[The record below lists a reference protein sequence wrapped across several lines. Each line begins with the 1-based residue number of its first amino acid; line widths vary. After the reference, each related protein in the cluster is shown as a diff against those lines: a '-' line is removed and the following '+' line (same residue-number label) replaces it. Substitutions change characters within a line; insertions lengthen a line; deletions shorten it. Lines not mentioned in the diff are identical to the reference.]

1 MTGIGADEL
10 RALSEIALSAAEE
23 AAALVHASFRTSPR
37 VEEKG
42 PHDLVTEFDRASEAL
57 LAARLGAVTPDI
69 AVVGEE
75 SAKGA
80 TSHRDGLVWYVDP
93 IDGTTN
99 FVHGHPFWCVS
110 VGLMHDDVPVAGAV
124 VAPSLGIRWSG
135 FRPRDPAPR
144 GAGPNA
150 AAAHAGEARRNGARC
165 AVSGTASLRNAMIAT
180 GFPPVRDRAPDNNF
194 DAFVTVK
201 RKAQA
206 VRRCGSAAIDLCMVA
221 DGTYDAYWERRLHAW
236 DIAAGC
242 AIVRG
247 AGGLVTGLEGG
258 RPDYHKGNILVS
270 NGLVHEP
277 IVHLFSH
284 TDTHPPRDPR
294 DAQAKK
300 SG

>member
-23 AAALVHASFRTSPR
+23 AGALVLASFRSRPR

-57 LAARLGAVTPDI
+57 LTARLGAVTPDI
-69 AVVGEE
+69 PIVGEE
-75 SAKGA
+75 STGGA
-80 TSHRDGLVWYVDP
+80 TSRREGLVWYVDP

-124 VAPSLGIRWSG
+124 VAPALSIRWTG
-135 FRPRDPAPR
+135 FRPRDPSPR
-144 GAGPNA
+144 GAGSA
-150 AAAHAGEARRNGARC
+150 AAASPGEARRNGVRC
-165 AVSGTASLRNAMIAT
+165 SVSATAALRNAMVAT

-206 VRRCGSAAIDLCMVA
+206 IRRCGSAAIDLCMVA

-247 AGGLVTGLEGG
+247 AGGLISALDGG
-258 RPDYHKGNILVS
+258 RPDYHKGNIVAS
-270 NGLVHEP
+270 NGLVHEA

-284 TDTHPPRDPR
+284 TDTHAPHAPH
-294 DAQAKK
+294 AKK